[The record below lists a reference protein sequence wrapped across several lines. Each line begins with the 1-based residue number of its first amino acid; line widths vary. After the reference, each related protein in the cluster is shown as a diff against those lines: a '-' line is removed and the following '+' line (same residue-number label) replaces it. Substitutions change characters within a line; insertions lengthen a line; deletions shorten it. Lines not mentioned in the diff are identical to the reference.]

1 MLRFVQCIDAIDGAL
16 ELAGKTVVIDGLSQ
30 HDHLRLIQ
38 QRIDLLHIVLLN
50 TLPLMS
56 RIFFVAVF
64 AGKTPGNFLL
74 ADIHHIYLMTI
85 FLRALCESHYHSRS
99 ISMGPGA
106 AI

>member
-1 MLRFVQCIDAIDGAL
+1 MLRFIQCIDAIDGAL
-16 ELAGKTVVIDGLSQ
+16 ELTGKTVVIDGGSQ

-38 QRIDLLHIVLLN
+38 QRIDLQHIVLLN

-64 AGKTPGNFLL
+64 AGKAPGNFLL

-85 FLRALCESHYHSRS
+85 FLRALCESRHHSCGVSVR
-99 ISMGPGA
+99 PGA
-106 AI
+106 AV